1 MNVSALSMSWGPGI
15 PRRAVT
21 DWGQRQGHKLP
32 AHQVTAQ
39 RRKALILPGGHRPE
53 ASCGE
58 TAFQQDCE
66 GWAGPG
72 ITLTSAR
79 KSCEAGFNCPE
90 TKATSCVHSSP
101 EDRWHRV
108 CKPESRGWRT
118 GGKGTAPN
126 TSASQSLCEP
136 KPCSFASH
144 ATTHERESQTGCF
157 HAHLNGMDLL

>member
-58 TAFQQDCE
+58 IAFQQDCE

-90 TKATSCVHSSP
+90 TKRAM
-101 EDRWHRV
+101 
-108 CKPESRGWRT
+108 
-118 GGKGTAPN
+118 
-126 TSASQSLCEP
+126 Q
-136 KPCSFASH
+136 
-144 ATTHERESQTGCF
+144 REWTFPHQPQ
-157 HAHLNGMDLL
+157 LNILD